1 MSWLDSTTDSMNM
14 SLRKLG
20 EIVKDREAWH
30 ASSWGHKELD
40 MTERLNNNNI
50 KCSKFISK
58 YHFSFILLYLIR
70 NIFTYV

>member
-40 MTERLNNNNI
+40 MTERLKVEVICIFIKFENMQNNATY
-50 KCSKFISK
+50 ISPLSIHK
-58 YHFSFILLYLIR
+58 
-70 NIFTYV
+70 